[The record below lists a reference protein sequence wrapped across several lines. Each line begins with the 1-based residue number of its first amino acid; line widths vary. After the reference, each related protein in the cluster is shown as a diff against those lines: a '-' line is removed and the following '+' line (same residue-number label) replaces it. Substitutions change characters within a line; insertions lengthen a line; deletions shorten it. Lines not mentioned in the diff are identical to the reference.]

1 MPQDA
6 RTFLNPSQEY
16 HLPSAKL
23 SFVGTGTG
31 VDSLGRTE
39 TWKQTV
45 VR

>member
-1 MPQDA
+1 MSREA
-6 RTFLNPSQEY
+6 RTFLNPGQKY

-23 SFVGTGTG
+23 TFGGTGTG
-31 VDSLGRTE
+31 VDSLGRAE